1 MKFIQGVIVAVRS
14 IKAELDINPSHKVVL
29 TLHPADAAQQE
40 LLLANESTIV
50 TLARL
55 ERMEVGMD
63 IHAPKASASSVVQ
76 GCQIIVPLKGNV
88 DLQGEL
94 ARLAKEMGKLQAA
107 LEVVDKKLSNES
119 FVTRAKPEIV
129 QRERDRAA
137 ELKDNLEKLTTLQAR
152 FLEALEN
159 GED

>member
-1 MKFIQGVIVAVRS
+1 M
-14 IKAELDINPSHKVVL
+14 
-29 TLHPADAAQQE
+29 
-40 LLLANESTIV
+40 
-50 TLARL
+50 
-55 ERMEVGMD
+55 
-63 IHAPKASASSVVQ
+63 
-76 GCQIIVPLKGNV
+76 PLKGNV